1 MAGHGVTLPQYVAIA
16 RHAGS
21 PCPRIP
27 LILVSIPIWLPRNDP
42 WPALRS
48 TTYIVR
54 CSPQT
59 SSRHHQGTWAAE
71 LWAERQGFGP
81 PIECQQRT
89 RDLAG
94 VTSELVCFVRSS
106 ARKNPVSF
114 SSRFPLSVFTGTRL
128 GHAPLGR
135 AKPTGTASRYSTRW
149 AVFNP
154 AYSES
159 PKGPRSL
166 GKWQDAR
173 GMACNGS

>member
-1 MAGHGVTLPQYVAIA
+1 MELGSIMAGHGVTLPQYVAIA

-81 PIECQQRT
+81 PIECQQWPAEDQGSGSDLGSRLLRT
-89 RDLAG
+89 FIRPQ
-94 VTSELVCFVRSS
+94 
-106 ARKNPVSF
+106 KPSF
-114 SSRFPLSVFTGTRL
+114 SSRFPLSVFTGTRGDWATRHL
-128 GHAPLGR
+128 AERSRQVPR
-135 AKPTGTASRYSTRW
+135 QGTVQGGLCSTLHIVR
-149 AVFNP
+149 VQ
-154 AYSES
+154 
-159 PKGPRSL
+159 KV
-166 GKWQDAR
+166 R
-173 GMACNGS
+173 GV